1 MKNVRLEEI
10 SISNVDELSTIILK
24 VLKQCKDTQIFISE
38 ELFKRLL
45 KTNRHNLVWGE
56 SVFDS
61 FHYCDEVEKSFLLY
75 INDNGERRTLQM
87 HFAENC
93 TGYMHLTYYAT
104 KGILYRHYLKG
115 MDRILIIN
123 AD

>member
-1 MKNVRLEEI
+1 MKNVILEDI
-10 SISNVDELSTIILK
+10 SISNVDELSTVIQK
-24 VLKQCKDTQIFISE
+24 VLNQCKDTQIFISD

-45 KTNRHNLVWGE
+45 KANKGDLIWGE
-56 SVFDS
+56 AVLDS
-61 FHYCDEVEKSFLLY
+61 FHYCDKVEKAFLFNF
-75 INDNGERRTLQM
+75 INNGERRTLQM

-93 TGYMHLTYYAT
+93 SGFMHLTYFAT

-115 MDRILIIN
+115 MKRILVIY